1 MKNNDYNIHID
12 DNFNIEIDNGFNNAF
27 MITTLI
33 DSGSKQEV
41 ENSIIRF
48 LDENNKITQMS
59 NAVTATVNNMDID
72 LETAVLLFK
81 KKMLLKRYK
90 DLNGIPAKYLQFKE
104 IMETKVEEVFI
115 DNSVFEYVSTL
126 HSTCPDNQYISLF
139 FFNTPT
145 IATDIYGYKDCM
157 DIFEDFAE
165 QSVTPYTLC
174 YLKKDL
180 TAEKLAVIIH
190 NANFLGLNT
199 HISISA
205 FYRPRRINDYLYCT
219 SAIIIDLDYYKT
231 EYDDIDNDEDFCLE
245 LQPFIDKLGY
255 EPAAIVSSG
264 HGYYLYFRL
273 DKNINLKSSSMRRLY
288 QTTVQKMIQI
298 FEPIGADPAC
308 SDLTRVFKIPSSI
321 NFKTGNQVTLYRFN
335 PNTTINLSELA
346 DSLGIHTIEQN
357 NRTAFH
363 KYYKG
368 AKSRF
373 TNANRQR
380 MEDYEHLLAL
390 RNYNLPHMRDLFFLY
405 VSINC
410 YNMNMPCEEVL
421 AYCSNL
427 NNRLH
432 DPLPDMELKRTV
444 LYLSSQLEEDGS
456 CKVKYKN
463 CHIVDSLNISDREQE
478 SMHQLISIQT
488 RAKRKKAW
496 DKANAHFRVLENRHR
511 QNELLNEMLYCR
523 FMENMSDR
531 EIAQE
536 FSLDIRTV
544 IRRIGKG
551 AESNQRLLSGYAE
564 QKKYYEEDSICFEVH
579 FLKKQ
584 GLKYQAISDLLHLSI
599 RSVKRYARLI
609 RLYH

>member
-1 MKNNDYNIHID
+1 MENNNYSISID
-12 DNFNIEIDNGFNNAF
+12 SDFNIDIDNGFNDRF
-27 MITTLI
+27 METALI
-33 DSGSKQEV
+33 DSSDRQEV

-48 LDENNKITQMS
+48 YDDNGTITKIQ
-59 NAVTATVNNMDID
+59 NASFATVNNMDVG

-81 KKMLLKRYK
+81 KKILLKKYK
-90 DLNGIPAKYLQFKE
+90 DLNGIPSKYRRFKE
-104 IMETKVEEVFI
+104 IMETKIEEVPI
-115 DNSVFEYVSTL
+115 DDSVFEYISTL
-126 HSTCPDNQYISLF
+126 HSTCPANQYICLF
-139 FFNTPT
+139 FFNTPA
-145 IATDIYGYKDCM
+145 IAENTYGYKDCA

-165 QSVTPYTLC
+165 QSVTPYTLF

-180 TAEKLAVIIH
+180 TAEKLAAIIH

-205 FYRPRRINDYLYCT
+205 FYRPRRTTDYLYCT
-219 SAIIIDLDYYKT
+219 SAIVIDLDYYKT
-231 EYDDIDNDEDFCLE
+231 EYEDIDSNEDFCQE
-245 LQPFIDKLGY
+245 LQPFIGKLGY
-255 EPAAIVSSG
+255 EPTAIVSSG

-273 DKNINLKSSSMRRLY
+273 DRNINLKSSAMRRLY

-308 SDLTRVFKIPSSI
+308 SDLTRVFKVPSSI
-321 NFKTGNQVTLYRFN
+321 NFKTGNQVSLCCFN
-335 PNTTINLSELA
+335 PDATINLSEVA
-346 DSLGIHTIEQN
+346 DSLGIHTAEQN
-357 NRTAFH
+357 NRTAFQ
-363 KYYKG
+363 KYYRG
-368 AKSRF
+368 TKSRF

-380 MEDYEHLLAL
+380 REDYEHLLAL
-390 RNYNLPHMRDLFFLY
+390 RNYDLPHMRDLFFLY

-410 YNMNMPCEEVL
+410 YNMGMPCAEVL

-427 NNRLH
+427 NSRLH

-444 LYLSSQLEEDGS
+444 LYLGSQLEENGS

-478 SMHQLISIQT
+478 SMHQLISTQT

-511 QNELLNEMLYCR
+511 QNELMNEMLYCR
-523 FMENMSDR
+523 FMENMTNR

-544 IRRIGKG
+544 DRRIGKV
-551 AESNQRLLSGYAE
+551 AESNQRLLSGCTE

-579 FLKKQ
+579 SLKKQ
-584 GLKYQAISDLLHLSI
+584 GLKYQAISYLLHLSV
-599 RSVKRYARLI
+599 RSIKRYASLI
-609 RLYH
+609 KKYH

>member
-1 MKNNDYNIHID
+1 MENNGYTIIID
-12 DNFNIEIDNGFNNAF
+12 DVFNIKIENGFNNSF
-27 MITTLI
+27 METALI
-33 DSGSKQEV
+33 DSSDRQEV
-41 ENSIIRF
+41 ENCIVRF
-48 LDENNKITQMS
+48 YDKNSTLTRIQH
-59 NAVTATVNNMDID
+59 AVHATVNNVDID
-72 LETAVLLFK
+72 LETAVLLFQ
-81 KKMLLKRYK
+81 KKMLLKKYK
-90 DLNGIPAKYLQFKE
+90 DLNGIPAKYRQFKE
-104 IMETKVEEVFI
+104 ILETKIGEIPV
-115 DNSVFEYVSTL
+115 DDGVFEYVSTL
-126 HSTCPDNQYISLF
+126 HNTCPDNQYICLF
-139 FFNTPT
+139 FFNTPS
-145 IATDIYGYKDCM
+145 IAETTYGYKDCS

-180 TAEKLAVIIH
+180 TAEKLAILIH

-205 FYRPRRINDYLYCT
+205 FYRPRRITDYLYCT
-219 SAIIIDLDYYKT
+219 SAIMIDLDYYKT
-231 EYDDIDNDEDFCLE
+231 EYEDIDNDRDFCQE

-255 EPAAIVSSG
+255 EPTAIVSSG

-288 QTTVQKMIQI
+288 QTTVQKMIKI

-308 SDLTRVFKIPSSI
+308 SDLTRVFKVPSSI
-321 NFKTGNQVTLYRFN
+321 NFKTGNQVTICRFN
-335 PNTTINLSELA
+335 PDITINLSALA
-346 DSLGIHTIEQN
+346 DSLGIHTVEQN
-357 NRTAFH
+357 NRTAFQ
-363 KYYKG
+363 KYHKG
-368 AKSRF
+368 AKSRY

-390 RNYNLPHMRDLFFLY
+390 RNYDLPHMRDLFFLY

-427 NNRLH
+427 NSRLH
-432 DPLPDMELKRTV
+432 EPLPDMELERTIS
-444 LYLSSQLEEDGS
+444 YLNNQLDENGI

-463 CHIVDSLNISDREQE
+463 NHIVEALHISDREQE
-478 SMHQLISIQT
+478 SMHQLISTQT

-544 IRRIGKG
+544 NRRIGKG
-551 AESNQRLLSGYAE
+551 PASNQRLLAESTE

-579 FLKKQ
+579 SLKKQ
-584 GLKYQAISDLLHLSI
+584 GLKYQAIADLLHLSV
-599 RSVKRYARLI
+599 RSIKRYASLI